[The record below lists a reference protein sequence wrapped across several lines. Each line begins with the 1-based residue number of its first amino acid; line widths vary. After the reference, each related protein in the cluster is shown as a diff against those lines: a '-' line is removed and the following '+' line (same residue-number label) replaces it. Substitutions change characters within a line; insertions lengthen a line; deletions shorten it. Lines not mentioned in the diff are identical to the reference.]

1 MQISS
6 PSALNPGLPPLIAA
20 LRDPVH
26 YPHAVQRMDMLETH
40 ISWVMLT
47 GRYAYKIKK
56 PVNLGFLDFSTLE
69 ARRHYCEEELRLN
82 RRLAPSLYLA
92 VVTISGSADYPCI
105 RDEGVAIAGDG
116 TAIAGSDVAIE
127 YAVKMREFPQS
138 ALASA
143 LLAEGRLTGAQIDTL
158 AACIAAFHADTGV
171 AAHGCSHGTP
181 EMVIESARDNFAVLG
196 SLLLDAADQARLT
209 ALLAWTEHEYDA
221 RHTLIEARQTQGWVR
236 ECHGDLHLGNIVML
250 EGKLTPFDCIE
261 FNPGLRWIDVMSEV
275 AFLVMDL
282 MDRGRTDFASRFLNA
297 YVASSGDYAGLGVLR
312 FYRVY
317 RAMVR
322 AKVHGIRAAQD
333 GITDTERARL
343 FCASRRYVDIAQ
355 RCADDARS
363 AIILMHG
370 VSGSGK
376 SVIAQAL
383 AEQTGAIHLRSDVER
398 KRLGGIAPLARSDS
412 TLASGIYTADA
423 TRATYTRLLD
433 LSRLAI
439 TAGYTV
445 VVDAA
450 FLQRWQRDLFRRQAH
465 THGLSLVIV
474 AVTAPEATLRA
485 RITARLDAG
494 NDPSEAD
501 LAVLTQQIAKCEAL
515 GSNESPITWIDTA
528 HDEVNASV
536 RKVVEALGET
546 VLCGANA

>member
-20 LRDPVH
+20 LRDPVPLVS

-69 ARRHYCEEELRLN
+69 ARHHYCEEELRLN

-92 VVTISGSADYPCI
+92 VVTITGSADCPCI
-105 RDEGVAIAGDG
+105 HDEGVAIAD
-116 TAIAGSDVAIE
+116 SDVAME

-138 ALASA
+138 DLASA
-143 LLAEGRLTGAQIDTL
+143 LLAQDRLTGAHIDAL

-171 AAHGCSHGTP
+171 AAHGCPHGTP
-181 EMVIESARDNFAVLG
+181 EMVIASARDNFAVLG
-196 SLLLDAADQARLT
+196 NLLPDAADQARLA
-209 ALLAWTEHEYDA
+209 ALLAWTEQEYEA
-221 RHTLIEARQTQGWVR
+221 RHTLIEGRQAQGWVR

-250 EGKLTPFDCIE
+250 DGKLTPFDCIE
-261 FNPGLRWIDVMSEV
+261 FNPALRWIDVMSEV
-275 AFLVMDL
+275 AFLLMDL
-282 MDRGRTDFASRFLNA
+282 LDRDRADFASRFLNA
-297 YVASSGDYAGLGVLR
+297 YLTTSGDHAGLGVLR

-322 AKVHGIRAAQD
+322 AKVHALRAAQD
-333 GITDTERARL
+333 GIVDTERVRL
-343 FCASRRYVDIAQ
+343 TCASRRYVNLAQ
-355 RCADDARS
+355 RCADDAHS
-363 AIILMHG
+363 AVILMHG

-383 AEQTGAIHLRSDVER
+383 AEQIGAIHLRSDVER
-398 KRLGGIAPLARSDS
+398 KRLNGIAPLARSDS
-412 TLASGIYTADA
+412 MPATGIYTTDA

-439 TAGYTV
+439 TAGYAV
-445 VVDAA
+445 VVDGA
-450 FLQRWQRDLFRRQAH
+450 FLQRWQRDLFRRQAQ
-465 THGLSLVIV
+465 TRGLPLFIV
-474 AVTAPEATLRA
+474 AVTAPEATLRE

-494 NDPSEAD
+494 NDASEAD
-501 LAVLTQQIAKCEAL
+501 LAVLTQQLEKCDVL
-515 GSNESPITWIDTA
+515 GGDESPVVWIDTA
-528 HDEVNASV
+528 HDEAKANVL
-536 RKVVEALGET
+536 KVVAALGQT
-546 VLCGANA
+546 CDAA

>member
-1 MQISS
+1 
-6 PSALNPGLPPLIAA
+6 
-20 LRDPVH
+20 
-26 YPHAVQRMDMLETH
+26 MDMLETH

-47 GRYAYKIKK
+47 GRYAYKLKK

-69 ARRHYCEEELRLN
+69 ARHHYCDDELRLN

-92 VVTISGSADYPCI
+92 VVAITGRADCPCI
-105 RDEGVAIAGDG
+105 RDESMTIAGD
-116 TAIAGSDVAIE
+116 AAIE

-138 ALASA
+138 DLASA
-143 LLAEGRLTGAQIDTL
+143 LLADGRLTGAHIDTL

-171 AAHGCSHGTP
+171 AAHGCPYGTP
-181 EMVIESARDNFAVLG
+181 EMAIASARDNFTALG
-196 SLLLDAADQARLT
+196 RLLPDTADQARLA
-209 ALLAWTEHEYDA
+209 ALLAWTEHEYGA
-221 RHTLIEARQTQGWVR
+221 TRTLIEARQTQGWVH

-250 EGKLTPFDCIE
+250 DGKLTPFDCIE
-261 FNPGLRWIDVMSEV
+261 FNPALRWIDVMSEV
-275 AFLVMDL
+275 AFLLMDL

-297 YVASSGDYAGLGVLR
+297 YLAFSGDYAGLGVLR

-322 AKVHGIRAAQD
+322 AKVHALRAAQD
-333 GITDTERARL
+333 GIADTERARL
-343 FCASRRYVDIAQ
+343 ICASRRYVDLAQ
-355 RCADDARS
+355 RCADDAHS

-398 KRLGGIAPLARSDS
+398 KRLSGLAPLARSDS
-412 TLASGIYTADA
+412 MLATGIYTTDA

-433 LSRLAI
+433 LSRFAI

-465 THGLSLVIV
+465 NRGLSLVIV
-474 AVTAPEATLRA
+474 AVTAPEAALRE

-501 LAVLTQQIAKCEAL
+501 LAVLTQQLAQCEAL
-515 GSNESPITWIDTA
+515 GSDESPVVEIDTA
-528 HDEVNASV
+528 RGEVKAGV
-536 RKVVEALGET
+536 LKAVVKVIEALGQT
-546 VLCGANA
+546 RDAV